1 MVLLWAGRIGPI
13 TVIANRLRSMIDK
26 CIDLAQSTFVPGRLI
41 FDNVIL
47 AYELLHTLKHKKVR
61 KKGLMVVKL
70 DMSEAY
76 DRVKWSFVERV
87 MKKMGFD
94 FDWVYSLMKCV
105 ITVSYSVVFNGFI
118 DSTFNPS
125 RGLR

>member
-1 MVLLWAGRIGPI
+1 
-13 TVIANRLRSMIDK
+13 MIDK

-47 AYELLHTLKHKKVR
+47 AYELLHTLKHKKVG

-70 DMSEAY
+70 DMSKAY

-94 FDWVYSLMKCV
+94 FDWVDSLMKCV